1 MLIRNC
7 AGGVVFK
14 DEEVFI
20 LKNDKEEWVFPK
32 GKIRGDEL
40 STETAL
46 KRVSYEGGVDAEI
59 VSVAGDTAYEFYSVT
74 REQPVCNKIIWYIME
89 AKTKA
94 FSINKD
100 EGFIDGGFF
109 PIDKAM
115 EMITYSQDKSLLT
128 LSNKTY
134 EKLKFFHKN
143 LEEATI

>member
-14 DEEVFI
+14 DESVLI
-20 LKNDKEEWVFPK
+20 LKNEKEEWVFPK
-32 GKIRGDEL
+32 GKIRAEEL

-46 KRVSYEGGVDAEI
+46 RRVEFEAGVRAEI
-59 VSVAGDTAYEFYSVT
+59 ISVAGDTAYEFYSIT
-74 REQPVCNKIIWYIME
+74 REQPVCNKITWYIME
-89 AKTKA
+89 AIDKT
-94 FSINKD
+94 FTINKG
-100 EGFIDGGFF
+100 EGFTDGGFY

-134 EKLKFFHKN
+134 EKLKFFDKN
-143 LEEATI
+143 LEELTI